1 VKQQKHPM
9 DMLRDEL
16 AVVIQRW
23 AQEADMEFFEVMYV
37 LEELKMEVMFQNIER
52 IDEDGDGI
60 YN

>member
-1 VKQQKHPM
+1 M

>member
-1 VKQQKHPM
+1 MHKKHPM

-52 IDEDGDGI
+52 IDENDDGI
-60 YN
+60 HN

>member
-1 VKQQKHPM
+1 MHQKHPM

-52 IDEDGDGI
+52 IDENDDGI
-60 YN
+60 HN

>member
-1 VKQQKHPM
+1 MHRKHPM

-52 IDEDGDGI
+52 IDENDDGI
-60 YN
+60 HN

>member
-1 VKQQKHPM
+1 MHKKHPM

-60 YN
+60 HN